1 MKDIINCPHTTR
13 NREHSAILIRVPV
26 GEFRGAARYAVLM
39 RSALAEIIAVSVGN
53 TRTRAGH
60 FRNDQLEASIA
71 LGNTDIEGVA
81 AGILELPARGA
92 GTPVV
97 VASVN
102 NGVADRLIQR
112 LAPSLAE
119 RELELFRFG
128 DDLDV
133 PITMALTDTST
144 VGQDRLLNALGAYT
158 RAKQACIIVDAGT
171 AVTVDFVDG
180 QGVFHGGAI
189 APGLNMM
196 LKALHAHTA
205 ALPEVRYEPVAEGSP
220 FGRETAEAM
229 RLGVQAAVKGMVR
242 ALVERYSEFYGAFPQ
257 IVATGGDARA
267 LFESDDLVENIVPD
281 LTLLG
286 IQSAC
291 QIELAGA
298 GEDQE

>member
-1 MKDIINCPHTTR
+1 M
-13 NREHSAILIRVPV
+13 S
-26 GEFRGAARYAVLM
+26 
-39 RSALAEIIAVSVGN
+39 SALAEIVAVSVGN
-53 TRTRAGH
+53 TRTRAGL
-60 FRNDQLEASIA
+60 FRHDQLEASIA
-71 LGNTDIEGVA
+71 VANQDAAGVA
-81 AGILELPARGA
+81 RAIFELPTRGA

-102 NGVADRLIQR
+102 NPVADRIVRELG
-112 LAPSLAE
+112 PGMGE
-119 RELELFRFG
+119 REMELFRFG
-128 DDLDV
+128 DDLEV
-133 PITMALTDTST
+133 PIATALTDAST
-144 VGQDRLLNALGAYT
+144 VGQDRLLNALGAYS

-180 QGVFHGGAI
+180 QGTFQGGAI

-196 LKALHAHTA
+196 LRALREHTA
-205 ALPEVRYEPVAEGSP
+205 ALPEVRYEPVPEGSP
-220 FGRETAEAM
+220 FGRETVEAM

-242 ALVERYSEFYGAFPQ
+242 VLVERYSESYGAFPQ
-257 IVATGGDARA
+257 IIATGGDARS